1 MTIKLDK
8 RIETAFK
15 KGFYTNRKN
24 KIEFINPKRKR
35 ITINVSSDG
44 FDIDEFTVH
53 SGAGCSFYSLDRYG
67 EDWALS
73 EDELQNGTQHTIIN
87 YA

>member
-15 KGFYTNRKN
+15 KGFYSKRRN

-35 ITINVSSDG
+35 ITIDISSDG
-44 FDIDEFTVH
+44 FDIDEFKVH

-67 EDWALS
+67 EDWALT
-73 EDELQNGTQHTIIN
+73 EDELH
-87 YA
+87 A